1 MQLLVRPEHHSDE
14 SLESFLLRLS
24 RENGFSTYTE
34 MSTVLKLWMQSHD
47 HDAGGAFPIELSMVN
62 VYHANRSSS
71 FRIRA
76 LRLIEHLT
84 EQTPL
89 KLVELALVHSSAH
102 FGSNIKAVHR
112 TGVDV
117 PKQFL
122 RTHSIPVCP
131 KCLQADGYIR
141 QLWHYQP
148 YTACHIHHC
157 QLIDHCP
164 ACGAELDY
172 LKNESIEVCECGFH
186 LCYSEC
192 IEASIEQIQLSQLIA
207 DDLFKETQNPLLATA
222 NLSFRFGAL
231 FWYYYRYQE
240 QQAKNNDINQ
250 IFNSVIAYFANWPAN
265 FYAELEQ
272 QIEHFYQFQVKKVN
286 QTAFSEVFGSLLVDC
301 SHLPMSDLSCNFIL
315 KTVIEFFVHQV
326 EANPK
331 SKKANIGDVLVS
343 PQEAACLLSTGIEQ
357 IYRLH
362 QEGCISL
369 AIKPSTEW
377 HIPAYMPIFYL
388 REVIELRLARMHS
401 QNDVYQTYLSAW

>member
-1 MQLLVRPEHHSDE
+1 MHLLAHPEHHADE
-14 SLESFLLRLS
+14 SLESYLLRLS
-24 RENGFSTYTE
+24 QENGFSSYTE
-34 MSTVLKLWMQSHD
+34 MSTILKLWMQSHD
-47 HDAGGAFPIELSMVN
+47 HDAGGAFPIELAMVN

-71 FRIRA
+71 FRVRA

-84 EQTPL
+84 EKTPL
-89 KLVELALVHSSAH
+89 KLLELSLIHSSAN

-112 TGVDV
+112 NGIDI

-122 RTHSIPVCP
+122 RVNGIPVCP
-131 KCLQADGYIR
+131 KCLQENGYVR
-141 QLWHYQP
+141 QVWHYKP

-164 ACGAELDY
+164 SCGAELDY

-186 LCYSEC
+186 LGYGEY
-192 IEASIEQIQLSQLIA
+192 IEASDEQTQLGQLIA
-207 DDLFKETQNPLLATA
+207 GDLFDETQNPLLTTS
-222 NLSFRFGAL
+222 NRSFRFGAL

-250 IFNSVIAYFANWPAN
+250 IVNSVIAFFSNWPAN

-272 QIEHFYQFQVKKVN
+272 QIEHFYQFQVKKIN

-343 PQEAACLLSTGIEQ
+343 PQEAASLLSTEIEQ

-369 AIKPSTEW
+369 AIKPSTQW
-377 HIPAYMPIFYL
+377 HISAYLPIFYL
-388 REVIELRLARMHS
+388 RQIMELRLARMHS
-401 QNDVYQTYLSAW
+401 QNDVFELYLPSW